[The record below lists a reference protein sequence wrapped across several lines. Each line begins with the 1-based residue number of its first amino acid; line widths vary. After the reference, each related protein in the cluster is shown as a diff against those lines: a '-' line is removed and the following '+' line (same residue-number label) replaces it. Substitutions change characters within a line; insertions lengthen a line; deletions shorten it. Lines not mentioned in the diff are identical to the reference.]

1 MAARIGIETALDAV
15 VRLGV
20 LCCAVGRVQERDRAL
35 DVPLADAERAA
46 RDGDVAGVDAARA
59 LYRAF
64 GLDPT
69 RTRPSSEALLRRV
82 RRGEALPR
90 INTAVD
96 VCNWC
101 SLEVQLP
108 YGLYD
113 AGVLQPPV
121 EVRRG
126 GPGDEYAGIRKETVH
141 LDGRLALFDGK
152 GPFGNPT
159 SDSART
165 MTTARTTAVMAVV
178 FAPRSVTRDRM
189 AQVLDMTAARLAE
202 YAAGRETDRWVS

>member
-1 MAARIGIETALDAV
+1 MAVRIDIEPALAAV

-20 LCCAVGRVQERDRAL
+20 LRCAVGRVRERDASLDARLAAAEETVRA
-35 DVPLADAERAA
+35 
-46 RDGDVAGVDAARA
+46 GDVAGLEAARA

-64 GLDPT
+64 GIDPT

-82 RRGEALPR
+82 RRGEPLPR
-90 INTAVD
+90 VNTAVD

-113 AGVLQPPV
+113 ADAVAPPLAL
-121 EVRRG
+121 RRG
-126 GPGDEYAGIRKETVH
+126 APGDEYAGIRKDAVH
-141 LDGRLALFDGK
+141 LDGRPALFDAR

-165 MTTARTTAVMAVV
+165 MTAAGTRSVLAVV
-178 FAPRSVTRDRM
+178 FAPATVSRERM
-189 AQVLDMTAARLAE
+189 GEVLDMTAARLAE
-202 YAAGRETDRWVS
+202 YAEGREADRWVS